1 MALRL
6 PRLRINKL
14 WLLLI
19 VAALLGLLATW
30 LAISYLKTREQRI
43 AAELAQK
50 AKGGPTV
57 TVVVPTRNAPKGTP
71 VDQTIVAAREIA
83 ADLVYSDTITAD
95 LFNQVAGKRLLR
107 DVEQGR
113 PLRRADVFDDR
124 AKDFSDMV
132 EPGKRAVTVEIDELN
147 SFAGMLKPGNLVDLL
162 LIATE
167 QQVPG
172 APPSMGGQ
180 EVLDLMQKVK
190 VLATGQTLAG
200 DGAETPQGLQD
211 GGAPKRTAY
220 ANITV
225 EVTLEQAAKITLGMQ
240 SGKVRMALRNTKDN
254 QQTVLG
260 LINTGALY
268 DSVPPQARVRVAQ
281 RQTRSQMQSRVA
293 PDGGDYV
300 EYIVGGKS
308 GGSGAAAPINIT
320 LPQLPPGASIP
331 GVTPAPGA
339 AAQQSGAASPAQNPA
354 FSSLPPSITSGIP
367 SVPTGAATR

>member
-57 TVVVPTRNAPKGTP
+57 TVVVPTRNVPKGTP
-71 VDQTIVAAREIA
+71 LDQTVVAAREIA
-83 ADLVYSDTITAD
+83 ADLVYGDTITAD
-95 LFNQVAGKRLLR
+95 QFDQVAGKRLLR

-113 PLRRADVFDDR
+113 PLLRADVFDDR
-124 AKDFSDMV
+124 AKDFSDLV
-132 EPGKRAVTVEIDELN
+132 EPGKRAVTIEIDELN

-172 APPSMGGQ
+172 APASMGGQ

-190 VLATGQTLAG
+190 VLATGQAIQG
-200 DGAETPQGLQD
+200 DDKEVPAQLQD
-211 GGAPKRTAY
+211 GGAPRRTAY
-220 ANITV
+220 SNITV

-240 SGKVRMALRNTKDN
+240 SGKVRMALRNTNDARE
-254 QQTVLG
+254 TVLG
-260 LINTGALY
+260 LINTGSLY
-268 DSVPPQARVRVAQ
+268 DGVPPQARVRVAQ
-281 RQTRSQMQSRVA
+281 RQTRAQMQSRIA

-300 EYIVGGKS
+300 EYIVGGRSS
-308 GGSGAAAPINIT
+308 GTGAAAPINIT

-331 GVTPAPGA
+331 GVTPEA
-339 AAQQSGAASPAQNPA
+339 ATAGQQSGMASQAQNPA

-367 SVPTGAATR
+367 SVPTGAAPR

>member
-6 PRLRINKL
+6 PRLRINKF

-19 VAALLGLLATW
+19 VAGLLGLLATW
-30 LAISYLKTREQRI
+30 LAVSYLKTREQRI
-43 AAELAQK
+43 AADLEQR

-71 VDQTIVAAREIA
+71 VDQTLVAAREIA
-83 ADLVYSDTITAD
+83 ADLVYSDTVTAD
-95 LFNQVAGKRLLR
+95 QFEQVAGKRLLR

-124 AKDFSDMV
+124 ARDFSDMV
-132 EPGKRAVTVEIDELN
+132 EAGKRAVTIEIDELN

-167 QQVPG
+167 QQIPG

-190 VLATGQTLAG
+190 VLATGQTLTGESDELPAQMQ
-200 DGAETPQGLQD
+200 E
-211 GGAPKRTAY
+211 GGAPRRAPFN
-220 ANITV
+220 NITV

-240 SGKVRMALRNTKDN
+240 SGKVRMALRNTNDAN
-254 QQTVLG
+254 ETVLG
-260 LINTGALY
+260 LINTGTLY
-268 DSVPPQARVRVAQ
+268 DNVPPQARMKVAQ
-281 RQTRSQMQSRVA
+281 RHTRSQMQSRIA

-300 EYIVGGKS
+300 EYIVGGRAS
-308 GGSGAAAPINIT
+308 GSGAAAPINIT

-331 GVTPAPGA
+331 GVTPAP
-339 AAQQSGAASPAQNPA
+339 QSATASPGQNPA
-354 FSSLPPSITSGIP
+354 FSSLPPSVTSGIP
-367 SVPTGAATR
+367 SVPTGAAPR